1 MCNVCNYNNSWYN
14 DTCERTCEP
23 SSPKLWLKVCR
34 KIKLQIIFHS
44 TLRSRCVV
52 SLRHVSAWDKDCQWG
67 LGVSVQEQERQE
79 GSRYTINLNCSVS
92 DNLGQTS
99 ARLEFFC
106 KKVNLR
112 AGDRLTL
119 PYRGGTRRWAHW
131 TTHRISGRRKRLR
144 IRSREN
150 LTLELNRRPSTSL
163 QTTSS
168 GLYVDQR
175 DLQSTTNSL
184 TSKLCYVLQCPPG
197 NVVSIYVTAMW
208 LSANQVSIFKAMR
221 NITNLREKREL
232 LSNWSNC
239 IL

>member
-1 MCNVCNYNNSWYN
+1 MWEAACDRWHVSSSVTWRLSSSSCPSL
-14 DTCERTCEP
+14 P

-34 KIKLQIIFHS
+34 EIKFVIIFHS
-44 TLRSRCVV
+44 TLRSRCGV

-67 LGVSVQEQERQE
+67 LGVSVQEQQRQE

-119 PYRGGTRRWAHW
+119 SSPTRRWAHW

-150 LTLELNRRPSTSL
+150 LTFELNRGPST
-163 QTTSS
+163 
-168 GLYVDQR
+168 LYITADNIIRFVCWQMFKQNKFTHIKTMLCIAMSAR
-175 DLQSTTNSL
+175 ECCIYICY
-184 TSKLCYVLQCPPG
+184 CYVTFSQSG
-197 NVVSIYVTAMW
+197 EYFQSY
-208 LSANQVSIFKAMR
+208 
-221 NITNLREKREL
+221 EKYYE
-232 LSNWSNC
+232 S
-239 IL
+239 